1 MPLNIFICYKRVLTQ
16 ERNGRIV
23 EQQDQR
29 PGILQY
35 HLKNAKRQFGEYDAF
50 IDEADL
56 VGGMIWESEIYRN
69 ILRADA
75 MVVVIGAG
83 TSKSEWVKR
92 EVALA
97 NALGITVI
105 PLGEGLTTEEMASEM
120 KELGIERFQWK
131 ITHNLKLNAGD
142 ALVQEL
148 QPLLYRA
155 AEQTKRQQSVTLR
168 ELFDRRNVR
177 PAKAPDNQRAA
188 VFSLKCN
195 QSVLELCVASGDIS
209 RFRGIDV
216 LVNSEN
222 DYMQMARFFESRT
235 VSSILRQYGAVQ
247 QGGRFEDT
255 LQAELDWQLQ
265 GRWRPVTPGEVF
277 ATSSGR
283 PESRLSSLL
292 KTRYVLHV
300 AAVQAV
306 LSEATVVPFKQ
317 VDQIDSCVRGC
328 LGKLADIN
336 AQRGIISP
344 PDTVQRQEQ
353 ENRAAKGDDTV
364 RSILFPLFGT
374 GRGGADAAE
383 VLPAMLSGLLGFFQ
397 DSADSGLSGTLRQ
410 IYICVYTAEDLAVA
424 TEFFKEQLPDSL
436 GQNA

>member
-1 MPLNIFICYKRVLTQ
+1 VPLNVFICYKKVLTQ
-16 ERNGRIV
+16 

-29 PGILQY
+29 PGILQF
-35 HLKNAKRQFGEYDAF
+35 HLKNAKAQLGEYDAF

-56 VGGMIWESEIYRN
+56 VGGMVWESEIYRN

-75 MVVVIGAG
+75 MLVVIGVG

-92 EVALA
+92 EIALA

-105 PLGEGLTTEEMASEM
+105 PLGEGLTTEEMTAEM
-120 KELGIERFQWK
+120 KELGIDRFQWK
-131 ITHNLKLNAGD
+131 ITHNLNLNTGN

-177 PAKAPDNQRAA
+177 PPKAQDNQRAA
-188 VFSLKCN
+188 VFSLRCK
-195 QSVLELCVASGDIS
+195 QSVMELCIGSGDIAK
-209 RFRGIDV
+209 FRGIDV

-247 QGGRFEDT
+247 QNGRFEDT
-255 LQAELDWQLQ
+255 IQTELDWQLQ
-265 GRWRPVTPGEVF
+265 GRWRPVVPGEVF

-283 PESRLSSLL
+283 PESRLAALL
-292 KTRYVLHV
+292 KARYVLHV

-306 LSEATVVPFKQ
+306 LPEATVVPFKT

-328 LGKLADIN
+328 LTKLVEIN

-353 ENRAAKGDDTV
+353 ESRAAKGDDTV

-374 GRGGADAAE
+374 GRGGADAAH
-383 VLPAMLSGLLGFFQ
+383 VLPAMLSGILGFFQ
-397 DSADSGLSGTLRQ
+397 DSEDGKLSGTLRQ

-424 TEFFKEQLPDSL
+424 TEFFSQQLPSAM